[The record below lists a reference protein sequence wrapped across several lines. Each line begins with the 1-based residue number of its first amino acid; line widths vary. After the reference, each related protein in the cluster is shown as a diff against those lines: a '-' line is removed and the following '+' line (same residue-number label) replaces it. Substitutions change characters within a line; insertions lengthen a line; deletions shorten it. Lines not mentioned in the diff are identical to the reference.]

1 MQSLGKVIA
10 NRFRLSI
17 LITLYL
23 SILAGSEVQAGT
35 IVRFSTSVGDFS
47 MELLDDVAPVTVQN
61 FLNYVVRGDYNQ
73 TLVHRVEDNF
83 VAQMGGYRFEPF
95 VGPIDVPS
103 DPPIPNEFNVSNTR
117 GTVAMAK
124 IDGNPNS
131 ATNQWFINLRDN
143 SDNLDDNNGGFTV
156 FGTVLG
162 DGMNIVD
169 IMDILPFVDLG
180 NKAPRAPFI
189 TESYSSPLDF
199 VYINAE
205 IVDRFSSAPQV
216 FEASRGLMLA
226 SINVNNGD
234 EMYSANFSLVEDG
247 ERFVV
252 ELNADSVIKV
262 RSLPEGSA
270 TFSTSDNRLR
280 IPALEVN
287 QNGVAELVN
296 NVVFVRESLDNFRFV
311 LESYEP

>member
-180 NKAPRAPFI
+180 
-189 TESYSSPLDF
+189 T
-199 VYINAE
+199 
-205 IVDRFSSAPQV
+205 SA
-216 FEASRGLMLA
+216 RGLQERCDAHCDQGHTDQRRRIETRASSFKRNDDWICQGHQGDTHMLKSKDA
-226 SINVNNGD
+226 D
-234 EMYSANFSLVEDG
+234 HTQWRA
-247 ERFVV
+247 VV
-252 ELNADSVIKV
+252 QAI
-262 RSLPEGSA
+262 
-270 TFSTSDNRLR
+270 
-280 IPALEVN
+280 
-287 QNGVAELVN
+287 
-296 NVVFVRESLDNFRFV
+296 
-311 LESYEP
+311 Y